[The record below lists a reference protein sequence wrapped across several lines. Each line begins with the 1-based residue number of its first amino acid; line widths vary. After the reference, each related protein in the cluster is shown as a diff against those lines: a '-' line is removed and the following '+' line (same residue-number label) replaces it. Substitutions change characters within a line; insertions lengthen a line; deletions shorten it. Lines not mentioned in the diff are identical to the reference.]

1 MNYGRWFTL
10 DIASS
15 DLGRGISV
23 FNYRGFKFKKKLAE
37 EEYEHEDGC
46 ISTPEYPIYA
56 TFSSD
61 GIRFCCHYALLDA
74 NRGNKHIYHQDN
86 MILSLE
92 ISSNTMSE
100 GDLQRR
106 LNEAYSAIYPR
117 EKNPIGGKTGKKF
130 FEQFDKQIMQSVEK
144 QETEKNVTYS
154 SLDIFRLDVKTK
166 DEIKEYNRFVIRKLF
181 LDFLYD
187 FEHTDVFQNSPHY
200 DKVYGILHNDFL
212 FDAIAKKAEYYYHRR
227 IISKLHNNLD
237 GDKNSQKYFQIHLNN
252 YSLAEERWV
261 DCILNPNS
269 DKVFYDSDWIH
280 SSKKELDDVY
290 NYRSGCIDMYEATKE
305 DIEAH
310 EERKH
315 LEDRISST
323 AERAQSWYIRK
334 YDLQGALYV
343 LFGERN
349 PMLWLFM
356 CVTPLFPFARKFYG
370 TRNIVRWTGLLEMFM
385 PRMFAA
391 IFAAW
396 FSIYSFADNAI
407 DEAESYSVN
416 INNGILYIHIQ
427 NRFSI
432 WPYLLLVLALIL
444 MLSFLYSE
452 IKKKTKYTYFDHRED
467 YSRIQGLMEGTIM
480 RRSLAIFAIAF
491 QYSCIVALLMF
502 KITKLNP
509 EGFHAFLSII
519 VAMFLGI
526 FVQMIFDDKSVS
538 ESFK

>member
-1 MNYGRWFTL
+1 M
-10 DIASS
+10 
-15 DLGRGISV
+15 
-23 FNYRGFKFKKKLAE
+23 
-37 EEYEHEDGC
+37 
-46 ISTPEYPIYA
+46 
-56 TFSSD
+56 
-61 GIRFCCHYALLDA
+61 
-74 NRGNKHIYHQDN
+74 
-86 MILSLE
+86 
-92 ISSNTMSE
+92 
-100 GDLQRR
+100 
-106 LNEAYSAIYPR
+106 
-117 EKNPIGGKTGKKF
+117 
-130 FEQFDKQIMQSVEK
+130 
-144 QETEKNVTYS
+144 
-154 SLDIFRLDVKTK
+154 
-166 DEIKEYNRFVIRKLF
+166 
-181 LDFLYD
+181 
-187 FEHTDVFQNSPHY
+187 
-200 DKVYGILHNDFL
+200 
-212 FDAIAKKAEYYYHRR
+212 
-227 IISKLHNNLD
+227 
-237 GDKNSQKYFQIHLNN
+237 
-252 YSLAEERWV
+252 
-261 DCILNPNS
+261 
-269 DKVFYDSDWIH
+269 
-280 SSKKELDDVY
+280 
-290 NYRSGCIDMYEATKE
+290 
-305 DIEAH
+305 
-310 EERKH
+310 
-315 LEDRISST
+315 
-323 AERAQSWYIRK
+323 
-334 YDLQGALYV
+334 
-343 LFGERN
+343 
-349 PMLWLFM
+349 
-356 CVTPLFPFARKFYG
+356 
-370 TRNIVRWTGLLEMFM
+370 EMFM